1 MSLKRYALIVL
12 AIVSGSLLLL
22 LPALSGVLDPDAR
35 MAALVGGVLAALN
48 TLSAYFIVSWSEKRS
63 TNVFL
68 RAVLGG
74 MVARMG
80 LMLAAVVLAVLYLGL
95 PKVPLAVSLLSYF
108 VLFLVFEL
116 RVLHKRTTPQV
127 QAR

>member
-22 LPALSGVLDPDAR
+22 LPALSGLLDAGAR
-35 MAALVGGVLAALN
+35 MAALFGAFLAALN
-48 TLSAYFIVSWSEKRS
+48 TLLAFFLVSWSEKRS

-74 MVARMG
+74 MVARMA
-80 LMLAAVVLAVLYLGL
+80 LLLAAVVLGVIYLGL
-95 PKVPLAVSLLSYF
+95 PKVPLAISLLSYF

-116 RVLHKRTTPQV
+116 RVLHKRTTPEA

>member
-22 LPALSGVLDPDAR
+22 LPALSGVLDAGAQ
-35 MAALVGGVLAALN
+35 MAALFGALLAALN
-48 TLSAYFIVSWSEKRS
+48 TLLAFFLVSWSEKRS

-74 MVARMG
+74 MVARMA
-80 LMLAAVVLAVLYLGL
+80 LMLGAVVLGVIYLGL
-95 PKVPLAVSLLSYF
+95 PKLPLAISLLGYF

-116 RVLHKRTTPQV
+116 RILHTRTTPEAQP
-127 QAR
+127 R

>member
-12 AIVSGSLLLL
+12 AIVSGSLLL

-80 LMLAAVVLAVLYLGL
+80 LMLAAVVVAVLYLGL

-116 RVLHKRTTPQV
+116 RILHKRTPQV
-127 QAR
+127 QPR